1 MGILRVSMLL
11 ILISA
16 GVLLFV
22 EFIKPNRVSMGALAG
37 VWPGFA
43 VGFSRLS
50 LSLLSYFI
58 KLSIMMSIIAG
69 LGGSLLKQLAPA
81 AINWGMKKLTTSNLG
96 KRYVPAQLVT
106 GLG

>member
-1 MGILRVSMLL
+1 MPGS
-11 ILISA
+11 
-16 GVLLFV
+16 GVTLT
-22 EFIKPNRVSMGALAG
+22 
-37 VWPGFA
+37 
-43 VGFSRLS
+43 
-50 LSLLSYFI
+50 LLSFSLFSSFI